1 VPITD
6 ALIAAAAT
14 ERGVGVLHYDE
25 HFDRLAAVLEF
36 ESRWIIER
44 GAA

>member
-6 ALIAAAAT
+6 ALIAATAA

-25 HFDRLAAVLEF
+25 HFDRLASVLEF
-36 ESRWIIER
+36 ESRWIVQR